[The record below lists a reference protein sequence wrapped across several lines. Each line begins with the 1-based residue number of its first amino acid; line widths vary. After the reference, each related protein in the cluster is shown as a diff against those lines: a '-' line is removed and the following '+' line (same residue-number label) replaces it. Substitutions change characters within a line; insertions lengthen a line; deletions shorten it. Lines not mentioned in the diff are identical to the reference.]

1 MLKIGLTGGI
11 GTGKTTVAKIFETL
25 KVPIYY
31 SDYWAKYLTNNSSEI
46 ITKLKKEFG
55 EDIYLQEGE
64 LNKTKLSSI
73 IFSDKSNLAKVNDII
88 HPVVRAHFGN
98 WVRNIEVQGF
108 SYIIKEA
115 AILFE
120 SGANKQVDKVIIV
133 TSSKKLRIKRLQRR
147 DDISADEIQ
156 KKMNSQMSEEE
167 KISLSDYII
176 KNNDNEMLIPQ
187 VLELHS
193 LFNSKLL

>member
-73 IFSDKSNLAKVNDII
+73 IFSDKSRLTKVNDIV
-88 HPVVRAHFGN
+88 HPVVRAHFDN
-98 WVRNIEVQGF
+98 WVRDIETQGF

-193 LFNSKLL
+193 LFNSMLL